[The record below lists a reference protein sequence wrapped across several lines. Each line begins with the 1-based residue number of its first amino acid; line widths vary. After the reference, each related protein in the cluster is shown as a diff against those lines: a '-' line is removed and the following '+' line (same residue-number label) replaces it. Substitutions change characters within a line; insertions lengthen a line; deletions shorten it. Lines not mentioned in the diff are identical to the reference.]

1 LSLPYRANRTR
12 SWILRTEANL
22 RPLRWFLV
30 PRRVLSSLALAILFF
45 GLSLL
50 AATEAQ
56 AAPRVAVA
64 PLVAV
69 DTATDDQLLALDEL
83 ARAIQL
89 RLEEEALVEVLVFE
103 DVAQQV
109 AELGKP
115 SLSEDDY
122 RALGTKL
129 EAHYVLV
136 GRLTQLGGEFSLDIS
151 LISTDPLLGTPSNLI
166 YTAANRDEL
175 MAQVDE
181 IAADVADGVLR
192 AGEVLVTEVRFTE
205 GVELPDDIS
214 GKLRTRQGDLLDPS
228 KVYADVE
235 TLRSLEEVATAGA
248 ELERLPEGVI
258 VIFEVVSHE
267 VVQEAKQ
274 DISSKNRIVEIR
286 IEGNRRIEANAIR
299 ARMVTKLAQPFQ
311 TDRLARDVRSIYRL
325 GFFADV
331 KVFRE
336 LGEDGWIIT
345 IEVEENPVVRE
356 VAITGNDGVK
366 SEEIKDALTL
376 TTGSVLD
383 YSLLHENTARIEALY
398 RANGYYLAS
407 VRYDIEE
414 ISEGSVSVNFGV
426 EEGKKLRLKKIVFEG
441 NEHYSDRK
449 LRKGLKTKPW
459 RFWSYLTSWYTHSG
473 TYAEPLFAQDLRTIS
488 ERYSDDGYLRS
499 EVGEPDVNIGEKGIE
514 LVVKIEEGDRY
525 SVGVIDVAG
534 DATVDIQAL
543 HEKLQLEQGE
553 IFNRSALTEDVEGLT
568 THYTDRGFYFA
579 NVLPLTDLRQ
589 DELVVD
595 VVYEVEKGPL
605 YFIRE
610 INFSGNSKTVDPV
623 LRREMHVVEGELYS
637 ARALEISRRR
647 IRGLGFFEEVE
658 FEPLPTDEPG
668 ELDLNV
674 KIVERATGSF
684 SLGAGFSS
692 QDGMIF
698 TGSLSQSNLF
708 GRGYGLR
715 LSADI
720 GGDSSR
726 FYLSFTDPRFRG
738 SAFSLTSTAFM
749 SEVQYEDF
757 DQSQKGVS
765 FIFGHPLNEDRSARA
780 FAGYSVSRLEID
792 QDRSG
797 VWAAASILRERVDG
811 DKVTSQGSLSVTSN
825 TLDDF
830 VAPTSG
836 LRYSGSME
844 FAGLGGFTKYARV
857 EGSLRYFIPGPEWM
871 PKRST
876 FMLGGSIG
884 YAEPFNEIS
893 DWDTPGFMSV
903 GEENAYIA
911 GVNAGALNG
920 DELKLLEDI
929 DTDLKLPL
937 SERYFLGGLGTFQLR
952 GYKGRSVGPRRAI
965 LQTTGGNL
973 LTPVGRDINGKC
985 IDPDTGEVTEND
997 SLCNSL
1003 SDRNDDDFANLNL
1016 TDVIGGNK
1024 FISLTTEYR
1033 FSISEQM
1040 GLIGVLFMDGGN
1052 AFAEDDDMFDPSE
1065 WRYGTGAGIQWFSPF
1080 GPLQAFYGIPLNE
1093 NDVED
1098 ASVFEFSM
1106 GGQNF

>member
-1 LSLPYRANRTR
+1 M
-12 SWILRTEANL
+12 RTEIDL
-22 RPLRWFLV
+22 RPLRWFLA
-30 PRRVLSSLALAILFF
+30 PRRVLSCMASAIVFF
-45 GLSLL
+45 GLSAL
-50 AATEAQ
+50 ASAEV
-56 AAPRVAVA
+56 APRVAVA
-64 PLVAV
+64 PLVA
-69 DTATDDQLLALDEL
+69 DGTAADAQLLDEL
-83 ARAIQL
+83 TRAIQL
-89 RLEEEALVEVLVFE
+89 RLAEDAIVEALAFEQVE
-103 DVAQQV
+103 QQV
-109 AELGKP
+109 ADLGRP
-115 SLSEDDY
+115 TLNEDDY
-122 RALGTKL
+122 RALADQL

-136 GRLTQLGGEFSLDIS
+136 GRLTQLGGEFSLDLS
-151 LISTDPLLGTPSNLI
+151 LISSDPLIGTSSNLI
-166 YTAANRDEL
+166 FTAANREEL
-175 MAQVDE
+175 MAKVDE
-181 IAADVADGVLR
+181 IAANVADEVMRG
-192 AGEVLVTEVRFTE
+192 GEVLVLEVRFTK

-214 GKLRTRQGDLLDPS
+214 RKLRTRQGDLLDPS

-235 TLRSLEEVATAGA
+235 TLRSLEEVATVGA
-248 ELERLPEGVI
+248 ELERRPEGVI

-267 VVQEAKQ
+267 VIHEAKQ
-274 DISSKNRIVEIR
+274 ELSEKNRIVEIR

-299 ARMVTKLAQPFQ
+299 ARMVTKLAQPFD

-336 LGEDGWIIT
+336 LGEDGWVIT

-407 VRYDIEE
+407 VRYDIDE

-426 EEGKKLRLKKIVFEG
+426 KEGKKLRLKKIVFEG
-441 NEHYSDRK
+441 NDFYSDRK
-449 LRKGLKTKPW
+449 LRKSLKTKPW

-488 ERYSDDGYLRS
+488 EKYSDDGYLRS
-499 EVGEPDVNIGEKGIE
+499 EVGEPDVIIGEKGIE
-514 LVVKIEEGDRY
+514 LFVKIEEGDRY
-525 SVGVIDVAG
+525 SVGVIDVKG
-534 DATVDIQAL
+534 DATVDLQEL
-543 HEKLQLEQGE
+543 REKLELEQGE

-568 THYTDRGFYFA
+568 SHYTDRGFYFA
-579 NVLPLTDLRQ
+579 NVVPRTDLRQ
-589 DELVVD
+589 EELIVD

-610 INFSGNSKTVDPV
+610 INFSGNTTTVDPV

-637 ARALEISRRR
+637 ARALDISRRR

-658 FEPLPTDEPG
+658 FEPQPTDEPG

-720 GGDSSR
+720 GGDSNR

-738 SAFSLTSTAFM
+738 SEFSLTSTAFM

-757 DQSQKGVS
+757 EQSQKGVS
-765 FIFGHPLNEDRSARA
+765 FIFGHALNEDRTARG

-792 QDRSG
+792 QDRDG

-811 DKVTSQGSLSVTSN
+811 DKVTSQGSLSMTSN

-836 LRYSGSME
+836 LRYSSSME
-844 FAGLGGFTKYARV
+844 FAGLGGFTQYARA
-857 EGSLRYFIPGPEWM
+857 EASMRYFIPGPEWM

-884 YAEPFNEIS
+884 YAEPFNSIS
-893 DWDTPGFMSV
+893 DWDTPGFLSQN
-903 GEENAYIA
+903 EENAYNA
-911 GVNAGALNG
+911 GVAGGALNG

-965 LQTTGGNL
+965 LTNTGGNL
-973 LTPVGRDINGKC
+973 LTPVGRALDGKC
-985 IDPDTGEVTEND
+985 YESDGVTEND

-1003 SDRNDDDFANLNL
+1003 SDKDDDDFADLNL

-1052 AFAEDDDMFDPSE
+1052 SFSEDDDNMFNPDD

-1098 ASVFEFSM
+1098 SSVFEFSM